1 MSSNRTNASTQ
12 RVDATTRGN
21 KLPLTAAQRNRRVV
35 AAVVGTMSA
44 GLLVAGCGPML
55 TASAGPGNGSSE
67 ARIAVSPAPGGAPVE
82 VAKPV
87 VITADKG
94 RLVDVAVVGAGG
106 TLPGT
111 TSDDGKTWTSL
122 PGAELAYDATYQV
135 QASAVDSDGKT
146 AQLKNSF
153 QTINPAEK
161 FTASAEYIDPDST
174 VGVGMPVAVKF
185 DMPITDRAAVEK
197 ALVIKSSKPVEG
209 AWSWNGEGTE
219 VTFRPKEFW
228 PADTAV
234 HVSGDLYG
242 VKGTDKAYGAD
253 NVDLN
258 FKVGSSLI
266 MKVDANTLQMI
277 VERNGQVVQTLPVTT
292 GKPGFE
298 TRSGI
303 KVISAKEGTVIMDS
317 ATTGTPAG
325 SSESYRLEVN
335 DAMRLTESGEFI
347 HAAPWSTYAQGS
359 YSVSHGCIG
368 LSSSDA
374 DWLYGMASPGDV
386 VVVTNTGRETDLGNG
401 ITAWNEPWEQWLKGS
416 ATGPLTTEKLNVP
429 PPAPS
434 APAPAPSA

>member
-1 MSSNRTNASTQ
+1 MSSNRTNATTQ
-12 RVDATTRGN
+12 RVDTTTRGN
-21 KLPLTAAQRNRRVV
+21 KVPLTAAQRNRRVV

-67 ARIAVSPAPGGAPVE
+67 ARIEVSPAPGGAPVE

-106 TLPGT
+106 TLPGS

-266 MKVDANTLQMI
+266 MKVDANTLQMV